1 MKKLIAILVL
11 SSVYSFA
18 FAQEIK
24 EHEVGIGIGY
34 IQLNPYAEH
43 YASLYE
49 SKWTFGTIFRQTPF
63 QSGYYAIKDLSISEN
78 FTSPVVYYTERI
90 SKRSSWRASGQY
102 MYQKGHSKTSTH
114 IDGVFHYEEKKTM
127 ISTGYSFKFFVRKY
141 LQAYIGADLE
151 LIYAI
156 RKQNEILFEGYICWI
171 NMRVNENSYITHTN
185 INFFL
190 SQFAGFRVPISK
202 RINIGYE
209 CSAKFLGTELMLRPI
224 SRLSVNYEF

>member
-1 MKKLIAILVL
+1 MKRLIAILILSTL
-11 SSVYSFA
+11 SSVA
-18 FAQEIK
+18 FAQEIN
-24 EHEVGIGIGY
+24 EHEIGIGIGY
-34 IQLNPYAEH
+34 VEVNPYSES
-43 YASLYE
+43 YISKYN
-49 SKWTFGTIFRQTPF
+49 SKWTFGTIFKQTPF
-63 QSGYYAIKDLSISEN
+63 QNYYYKINDISISQH
-78 FTSPVVYYTERI
+78 FTSPMIYFTERI